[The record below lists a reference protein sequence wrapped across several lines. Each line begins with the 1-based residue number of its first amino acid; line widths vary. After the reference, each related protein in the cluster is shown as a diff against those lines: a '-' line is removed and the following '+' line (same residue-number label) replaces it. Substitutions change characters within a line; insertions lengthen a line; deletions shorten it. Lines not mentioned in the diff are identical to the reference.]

1 MIRYIFTSSF
11 GRTNKGYIVYKEL
24 LHACLMWGD
33 PTFMCDVFSF
43 LTRMREQDN
52 DLLRREIG
60 RLTNRYVPNAPEQ
73 QWLYSLSCKTD
84 DDTVNFYSMYRR
96 MSDKDDRMKD
106 LKVKNFERYIAST
119 TCSMVIRFALQPMSY
134 SRTFSR
140 SMSAQ
145 SGVDSISLSPER
157 IERNVRTQSWH

>member
-24 LHACLMWGD
+24 LHACLMWAD

-73 QWLYSLSCKTD
+73 QWLYSLSYKTY

-96 MSDKDDRMKD
+96 MSDEDDRMKD
-106 LKVKNFERYIAST
+106 LKVKNFERDIAST